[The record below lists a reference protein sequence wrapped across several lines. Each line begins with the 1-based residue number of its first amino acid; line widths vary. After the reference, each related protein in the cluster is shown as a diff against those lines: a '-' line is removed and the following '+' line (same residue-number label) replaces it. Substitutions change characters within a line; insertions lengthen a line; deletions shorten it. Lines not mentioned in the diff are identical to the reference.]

1 MQFKQLIEANNQ
13 LLLEENFSA
22 YIEHLIQL
30 EDILEKEFVQEV
42 NNCAEGTFA
51 EETDQKKRF
60 FKTIANRFTFKFL
73 CFPSKR
79 QDLCTRLWNLLS
91 FLKAWEDPGL
101 RKQEDRKLRKE
112 ITFKGGIDKSFRG
125 SIHAALIAEVNR
137 LQNEV
142 SVFIDKDLAPIHS
155 ESKAELINC
164 LTDCIHALKS
174 ETPEDIR
181 QTFDK
186 AADAILSFT
195 PPADKFL
202 HGFAMGIG
210 LLAAL
215 AVGLAT
221 GGFIFLL
228 LSGLG
233 TSVAVA
239 GLAGLAIFSAS
250 TYANYGLFSVHSS
263 KFLRALAKSGGITE
277 VIDQQ
282 GKRRQLSLRMKCLL
296 VFGAVLSVGVGLS
309 NASLTI
315 MFGMA
320 LLATLFPTLPV
331 VLPAIL
337 ISALVFGMTIG
348 LSLIIFKAWVYL
360 VDIIQTKFSSGKEFL
375 EWFIKEIKALKNLT
389 GTQLLS
395 YLLQVVFTGFALF
408 GLFFIC
414 FTGIPSLVPALTL
427 TGSWIVGFAAFFGD
441 LPFTV
446 STILNF
452 CSGFRQL
459 FSRTEPNTTQETE
472 EGVSTANKQSLL
484 GRIAHGLL
492 LFLNAAGRSIQ
503 VFDGKLIS
511 AFAAVACFFSALAGT
526 LGKQDDY
533 AKIRRNEATKIIK
546 DSLVECGY
554 KTCGSTDLAENPVY
568 ENRSSCVLFP
578 ALNITLPSPISET
591 ELSPTTV
598 GTRHSI

>member
-1 MQFKQLIEANNQ
+1 MQFKQLIETNNQ
-13 LLLEENFSA
+13 LLLEGNFSV
-22 YIEHLIQL
+22 YIKHLVQL
-30 EDILEKEFVQEV
+30 GNILEKEFVQDV
-42 NNCAEGTFA
+42 NHCVEGTLA
-51 EETDQKKRF
+51 AETDKKKRF

-73 CFPSKR
+73 CFPSK
-79 QDLCTRLWNLLS
+79 QQSLCTRLWNLQS
-91 FLKAWEDPGL
+91 FLTAWEDPGL
-101 RKQEDRKLRKE
+101 RKQEDKKLRKE
-112 ITFKGGIDKSFRG
+112 ITFKGDIDKSFRR

-137 LQNEV
+137 LQSEV
-142 SVFIDKDLAPIHS
+142 SIFIDKDLAPIHS
-155 ESKAELINC
+155 ESKAQLINC

-174 ETPEDIR
+174 ETPENID

-195 PPADKFL
+195 PTADKFL

-233 TSVAVA
+233 TSVVVA

-263 KFLRALAKSGGITE
+263 KVLRAIARDGGITE
-277 VIDQQ
+277 VIDPQ

-296 VFGAVLSVGVGLS
+296 ILGAVFSVGVGLS

-315 MFGMA
+315 MFGLS
-320 LLATLFPTLPV
+320 LLATLFPALPA

-360 VDIIQTKFSSGKEFL
+360 VDIMQTKFSSGKEFL
-375 EWFIKEIKALKNLT
+375 EWLIKEIKALKNLT
-389 GTQLLS
+389 VTQLLS
-395 YLLQVVFTGFALF
+395 YLLKVGFTGFALF

-414 FTGIPSLVPALTL
+414 FTGIPSLVPAFTL
-427 TGSWIVGFAAFFGD
+427 TGSWIVGFAAFLGD

-452 CSGFRQL
+452 CSGFKQL
-459 FSRTEPNTTQETE
+459 FSSIDPNTTQVIE
-472 EGVSTANKQSLL
+472 ERVSAANKKPLL
-484 GRIAHGLL
+484 GRIVHGLL
-492 LFLNAAGRSIQ
+492 LILNAAGRSIQ
-503 VFDGKLIS
+503 VFDGKIIS

-526 LGKQDDY
+526 LGKQDDQ
-533 AKIRRNEATKIIK
+533 AGNSRNTASKISK
-546 DSLVECGY
+546 DLLVQCGY
-554 KTCGSTDLAENPVY
+554 RTDGSTNLTQNSMGGNNSFSIFLSHNNPI
-568 ENRSSCVLFP
+568 F
-578 ALNITLPSPISET
+578 ET
-591 ELSPTTV
+591 EPSLTTSA
-598 GTRHSI
+598 TRHSI

>member
-13 LLLEENFSA
+13 LLLEGNFSA
-22 YIEHLIQL
+22 YIKHLVQL
-30 EDILEKEFVQEV
+30 VNILEKDFVQDV
-42 NNCAEGTFA
+42 NNCVEGTFA
-51 EETDQKKRF
+51 DETDKKKRF

-73 CFPSKR
+73 RYPSK
-79 QDLCTRLWNLLS
+79 QQSLCTRLWNLQS
-91 FLKAWEDPGL
+91 FLKAWEDPAL
-101 RKQEDRKLRKE
+101 RKLEDRKLRKE
-112 ITFKGGIDKSFRG
+112 ITFKGGIDKSFRR

-137 LQNEV
+137 LQSEV

-164 LTDCIHALKS
+164 LTDCIRALKS
-174 ETPEDIR
+174 ETPENIN

-195 PPADKFL
+195 PAADKFL

-210 LLAAL
+210 LLSAL

-233 TSVAVA
+233 TSVVVA
-239 GLAGLAIFSAS
+239 GLAGLGIFSAS

-331 VLPAIL
+331 VFPAIL

-360 VDIIQTKFSSGKEFL
+360 VDMMQTKFSSGKEFL

-389 GTQLLS
+389 VTQLLS
-395 YLLQVVFTGFALF
+395 YLLKVVFTGFALF

-414 FTGIPSLVPALTL
+414 FTGIPSLVPAFTL
-427 TGSWIVGFAAFFGD
+427 IGSWIVGFAAFLGD

-446 STILNF
+446 LTILNF
-452 CSGFRQL
+452 VSGFKQL
-459 FSRTEPNTTQETE
+459 FAQTDPNTTQEIE
-472 EGVSTANKQSLL
+472 ECVSVANKKSLL
-484 GRIAHGLL
+484 GRITHGLL
-492 LFLNAAGRSIQ
+492 LTANASGRSIQ

-526 LGKQDDY
+526 LGKQDDH
-533 AKIRRNEATKIIK
+533 AENSRNTATKISK
-546 DSLVECGY
+546 DSLNECGY
-554 KTCGSTDLAENPVY
+554 NTSVSTDLAQNLVGGNFSSIFFSTNPI
-568 ENRSSCVLFP
+568 F
-578 ALNITLPSPISET
+578 ET
-591 ELSPTTV
+591 EPSPTT
-598 GTRHSI
+598 TTIRQSI